1 MATVINLIMKT
12 IKFLCLLKIY
22 LGKFE
27 KIVLFWGGGGFRKM
41 LQISE
46 TFSHSIFFNKFI
58 TSRKICAMTDELIK
72 LSTLN
77 RQNKI
82 FFINISISNNM
93 VMKCEIFKILLSNG
107 KRQFFCIF
115 QEIPLKS
122 NSLYASLVNY
132 SKTFISESYSTKIF
146 WKEGVSLR

>member
-1 MATVINLIMKT
+1 
-12 IKFLCLLKIY
+12 
-22 LGKFE
+22 
-27 KIVLFWGGGGFRKM
+27 
-41 LQISE
+41 
-46 TFSHSIFFNKFI
+46 
-58 TSRKICAMTDELIK
+58 
-72 LSTLN
+72 
-77 RQNKI
+77 
-82 FFINISISNNM
+82 M